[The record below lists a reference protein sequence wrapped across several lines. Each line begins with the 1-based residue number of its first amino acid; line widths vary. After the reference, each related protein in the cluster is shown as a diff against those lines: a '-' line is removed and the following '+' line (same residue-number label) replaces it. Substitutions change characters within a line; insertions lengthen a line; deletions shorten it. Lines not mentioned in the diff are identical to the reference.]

1 MERPGSENR
10 SFAIFAKRMG
20 EIRLS
25 FSEEQRVWY
34 SSAVK
39 RKQED
44 K

>member
-10 SFAIFAKRMG
+10 SFAIFVKRMG
-20 EIRLS
+20 EIRYSLLK
-25 FSEEQRVWY
+25 EKRTWY